1 MPLRGTARLSDT
13 ICKYTKA
20 EKKLLARRKQRIHR
34 MGYFNLLWKI
44 TIMFARAYLQM
55 YVETEVYLLRFFLY
69 KNNIWLTIA
78 ESKQA
83 QTISVVLRE
92 MLVLTRPVKKLII
105 KNTIKISDTN
115 IKNLCILEK
124 KFMVSYASYI
134 KLFYKNSIQ

>member
-1 MPLRGTARLSDT
+1 
-13 ICKYTKA
+13 
-20 EKKLLARRKQRIHR
+20 
-34 MGYFNLLWKI
+34 
-44 TIMFARAYLQM
+44 MFARAYLQM

-115 IKNLCILEK
+115 ITNLCILEK